1 MTPWEPLSVEDL
13 PSVSLSI
20 AGNTSFVKTIEELR
34 RVPRLDAGWFGKW
47 RLLDDPDRGSF
58 ECTVL
63 DLSTLGLGIETS
75 AQSCPFDL
83 TGKKVAVTAQPLT
96 GGSITIRFVGT
107 VRHMR
112 RAVAKT
118 AFRAGRQQGPMIR
131 LGIEFVSPSKVEVE
145 LLEVL
150 SQLLGGT
157 SGRR

>member
-1 MTPWEPLSVEDL
+1 MTPWEPLSVENL

-20 AGNTSFVKTIEELR
+20 AGNKSLVKTIEELR

-47 RLLDDPDRGSF
+47 RLVDDPDRGSF

-63 DLSTLGLGIETS
+63 DLSTLGLGIGTS
-75 AQSCPFDL
+75 SQSYPFDL
-83 TGKKVAVTAQPLT
+83 SAKKITVTAQPLT
-96 GGSITIRFVGT
+96 GGAITIRFVGV

-112 RAVAKT
+112 RTAAKT
-118 AFRAGRQQGPMIR
+118 AFRGGRQQGPMIR

-157 SGRR
+157 SDRL

>member
-1 MTPWEPLSVEDL
+1 VTPWEPLSVENL

-20 AGNTSFVKTIEELR
+20 AGNKSLVKTIEELR

-47 RLLDDPDRGSF
+47 RLVDHPDGGSF

-75 AQSCPFDL
+75 SHSCPFDL
-83 TGKKVAVTAQPLT
+83 TGKRVAVTAQPLA
-96 GGSITIRFVGT
+96 GGSITIRFVGM

-118 AFRAGRQQGPMIR
+118 AFRAGRQQGPMMR
-131 LGIEFVSPSKVEVE
+131 LGIEFVRSSKVELE

-157 SGRR
+157 PDRR